1 MDYANIKIIHVASV
15 VASYLLFVVRGVW
28 MMRAS
33 PMLTRRWV
41 KVVPHAVDTILLL
54 SAIVLAVRLR
64 QYPFYADWLTAK
76 VVGLAIYIGLGSLA
90 LKYGG
95 SMRTRVAGWIAAHL
109 VFFYIVSVALT
120 HDPLPFRARIDCCG
134 VTA

>member
-15 VASYLLFVVRGVW
+15 VASYILFLARGVW

-33 PMLTRRWV
+33 PLLAQRWV
-41 KVVPHAVDTILLL
+41 KIVPHVVDTILLL

-76 VVGLAIYIGLGSLA
+76 VVGLVVYIGLGSLA

-95 SMRTRVAGWIAAHL
+95 SMRTRVAVWIAAQL
-109 VFFYIVSVALT
+109 VFFYIVLVALT
-120 HDPLPFRARIDCCG
+120 HDPLPFRATIDCCT
-134 VTA
+134 VTT